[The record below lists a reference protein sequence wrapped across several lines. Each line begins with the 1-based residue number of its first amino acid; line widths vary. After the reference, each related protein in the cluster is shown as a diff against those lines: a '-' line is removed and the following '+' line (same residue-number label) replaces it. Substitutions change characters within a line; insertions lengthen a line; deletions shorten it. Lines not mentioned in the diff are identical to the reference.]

1 MKEEGITRKKRG
13 GRRMRRKRGGKWR
26 RTEKDEGGG
35 RGKRRMK
42 KRKKQKHNK
51 LELPAMFLHITGEY
65 RKTLREETADQ
76 PGEFNVQ
83 EEVSILVFF

>member
-1 MKEEGITRKKRG
+1 MKESEGRKGKRMKEEGITRKKRG

-42 KRKKQKHNK
+42 KRKKQNNK

-76 PGEFNVQ
+76 
-83 EEVSILVFF
+83 L